1 MIFHLFT
8 LLFVGLKLAH
18 IIDWSWWLIFL
29 PSILH
34 VGLVILFLTVA
45 SIVVTKTG
53 SRVIVSRRA
62 WV

>member
-18 IIDWSWWLIFL
+18 VIDWSWWLVFL
-29 PSILH
+29 PSLLRVGIGVLIITILCA
-34 VGLVILFLTVA
+34 IA
-45 SIVVTKTG
+45 AKSQARVTFK
-53 SRVIVSRRA
+53 RRA